1 VIDNAAIDM
10 PFANTFER
18 DLHFAKH
25 GHKFGAADA
34 LEYER
39 MADAFMFGL
48 MGVDT
53 QECIRPGG
61 IDRVRFDFSTHHE
74 GVACIIPEFVRT
86 FYPVRQLTIA
96 RHGGE
101 EGYFAYECARISGM
115 NL

>member
-1 VIDNAAIDM
+1 
-10 PFANTFER
+10 
-18 DLHFAKH
+18 
-25 GHKFGAADA
+25 
-34 LEYER
+34 